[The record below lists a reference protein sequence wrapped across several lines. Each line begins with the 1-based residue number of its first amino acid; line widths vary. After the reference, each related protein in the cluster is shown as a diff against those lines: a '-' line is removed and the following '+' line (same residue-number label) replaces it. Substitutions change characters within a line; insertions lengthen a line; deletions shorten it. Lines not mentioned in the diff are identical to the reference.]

1 MGKKC
6 QKTVGGDFLTHTVD
20 GQLLLTSSVTRGEN
34 YDYSNFQIYNIHL
47 LSAFRKGVVLRKLQ
61 RLGLRGS

>member
-1 MGKKC
+1 MDSCYKRDPSRVA
-6 QKTVGGDFLTHTVD
+6 KTII
-20 GQLLLTSSVTRGEN
+20 S
-34 YDYSNFQIYNIHL
+34 IHL